1 MVVNVT
7 KHLRQR
13 DTEKELREYPHI
25 ELYAIQRKLVEHN
38 EELRAVLAKAEEVNK
53 VQHTALLRLNTT
65 LQQDEHDLP
74 AEINNAEALQVLE
87 EMLKETVPAPA
98 PAPEHNENDT
108 VNSALWKEYQEEL
121 KRWEEQDRRTNDLE
135 AQVNALKVMA
145 QQEE

>member
-25 ELYAIQRKLVEHN
+25 ELYAIQRTLVEHN

-87 EMLKETVPAPA
+87 EMLKETAPA
-98 PAPEHNENDT
+98 PAPEQDENDT

-121 KRWEEQDRRTNDLE
+121 KKWEEHERRTNNLE
-135 AQVNALKVMA
+135 AQL
-145 QQEE
+145 